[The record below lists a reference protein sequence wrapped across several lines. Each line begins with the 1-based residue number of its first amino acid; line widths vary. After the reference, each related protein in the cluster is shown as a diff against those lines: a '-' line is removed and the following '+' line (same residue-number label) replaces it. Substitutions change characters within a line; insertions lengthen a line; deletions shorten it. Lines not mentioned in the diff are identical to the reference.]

1 MRPLQTNPLT
11 CRWSLAWPV
20 ALVFVALVVYASLYP
35 FTGWR
40 AQGLSP
46 WAFVFAP
53 WPRYWTGFDLLANFL
68 GYVPLGLLLAL
79 AVARSGSGRG
89 ALAAGMLAPALLSF
103 LLETLQ
109 GWLPQRVPSNVDW
122 LLNALGA
129 AVGALLARV
138 LLQRQVLGPWVRFR
152 SGWLV
157 PQTRGGLL
165 LLLLWPLACLYP
177 TSIPFGL
184 GQVWHALEAALRQLL
199 AGSPLSGWLP
209 LALPAVPLSPLGES
223 GVVALSLWATV
234 LLAFALLRRRL
245 QRGVL
250 LAGFALMVLGVA
262 SLSAALTYGPAHA
275 GVWLTPAT
283 VLGLWVALAMSVF
296 SLSLG
301 HRACAVLMLLAWSF
315 ALGLLN
321 QAPPTPYLA
330 QSLEPWAQGRF
341 IRFHGLTQWLGWLW
355 PYAALW
361 VGVRLALQRTPPPS
375 KIQAHV

>member
-1 MRPLQTNPLT
+1 MRPLQHLPPAR
-11 CRWSLAWPV
+11 RWSLAWPV

-35 FTGWR
+35 FSGWR

-53 WPRYWTGFDLLANFL
+53 WPRYWTGFDVMANFL
-68 GYVPLGLLLAL
+68 GYVPLGLLLTL
-79 AVARSGSGRG
+79 AVARSGAGRG
-89 ALAAGMLAPALLSF
+89 ALAAGMLVPAALS
-103 LLETLQ
+103 LVLETMQ

-129 AVGALLARV
+129 AVGALLALA
-138 LLQRQVLGPWVRFR
+138 LLHRQVLGPWVRFR
-152 SGWLV
+152 AGWLV

-184 GQVWHALEAALRQLL
+184 GQVWHPVEAALQQLL
-199 AGSPLSGWLP
+199 AHSPLSGWVPGVPRSAP
-209 LALPAVPLSPLGES
+209 LGPLGES

-245 QRGVL
+245 QRLVL
-250 LAGFALMVLGVA
+250 LVGFSLLALGIA

-275 GVWLTPAT
+275 AVWLTPAT
-283 VLGLWVALAMSVF
+283 VLGLWVALAMSLF

-375 KIQAHV
+375 TIQGHV